1 MKYLLTILL
10 LAALAC
16 KKDDNPTPPEK
27 FADPTASSCNCAT
40 VYANSNTPVTN
51 YSFDASVPDSIGT
64 VNVTLKAVKNQFPV
78 FSIKPKTGKNTW
90 SIYYDKCPT
99 FSDNAIYYFEF
110 QMADGR
116 LIKGQ
121 QFQMWQ

>member
-1 MKYLLTILL
+1 MKYLLTILIL
-10 LAALAC
+10 GAIAC
-16 KKDDNPTPPEK
+16 NKDDNPTPPQK

-40 VYANSNTPVTN
+40 IYTNPNTPVTN
-51 YSFDASVPDSIGT
+51 YSFDASVPDSNGT

-78 FSIKPKTGKNTW
+78 FSLKPKTGKNTW
-90 SIYYDKCPT
+90 SIYYDKCPNL
-99 FSDNAIYYFEF
+99 SDNLMDYFEF

-121 QFQMWQ
+121 QFVMGQ